1 MEVRRQRQGAVCRG
15 LHRPSAEVAAEQGA
29 EVLEDRLAADDE
41 DPRVHDGVE
50 CVETEG
56 RQVLLVAAEGA
67 DRVDKA
73 SKLRK
78 GGVNV
83 K

>member
-1 MEVRRQRQGAVCRG
+1 M
-15 LHRPSAEVAAEQGA
+15 LK
-29 EVLEDRLAADDE
+29 DRLAADDE

-50 CVETEG
+50 SVEAEG
-56 RQVLLVAAEGA
+56 RQVLLVAAEGV

-73 SKLRK
+73 SDLRK
-78 GGVNV
+78 RGVNV

>member
-1 MEVRRQRQGAVCRG
+1 MAVQRQRQGAVCRV
-15 LHRPSAEVAAEQGA
+15 LHRPSAEAAAEQGA

-50 CVETEG
+50 GVEAEG
-56 RQVLLVAAEGA
+56 RQVLLVAAEGV

-73 SKLRK
+73 SHLRK

-83 K
+83 Q